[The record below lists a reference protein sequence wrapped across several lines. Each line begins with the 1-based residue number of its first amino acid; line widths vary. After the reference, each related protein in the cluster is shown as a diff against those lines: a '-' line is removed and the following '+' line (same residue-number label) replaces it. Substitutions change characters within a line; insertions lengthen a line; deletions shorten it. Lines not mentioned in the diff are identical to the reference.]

1 MAIDALLLARR
12 WPERRAVV
20 LAAAAA
26 AFVAVSVA
34 RQADG
39 DPALALGLLY
49 VLPVML
55 VALEVGLAGGLA
67 AAALAI
73 ALLAGTH
80 GQELDA
86 LGVATRSVALVAIG
100 AIAGR
105 FSDRMRAAFFREQ
118 RLLDSG
124 LALGDVGSGERLLHA
139 VAAAA
144 RRTPRAHGARVELDG
159 VAAAEAGRIGGRR
172 TVTGILARGEPV
184 GRIVVSHDGR
194 LRHED
199 RAALELL
206 ALQAGLAHDNQRLL
220 AHAREAAA
228 LEAELL
234 RVRDDLFEQRSG
246 LGRLLE
252 AQEDDRRRVAERLHE
267 DLAQVLAAVLL
278 GLRMLGREAPGH
290 GGVSLDEL
298 HAQVVG
304 VLADVR
310 EVAGALR
317 PSSLAQLGLVPA
329 LEALAEGSLAIDA
342 TGMAGAVPEP
352 LLTGVY
358 RLVEQAMTA
367 RVPGRPARLR
377 LAVNEGELDMTLE
390 LELQSAAE
398 ALAAAR
404 ARVALLG
411 GTLECEPAHAGTAR
425 MRIRLPLPGPVG
437 RGTTDADSGGNPL
450 DVRPSPEVSGSRSV
464 DSTSRE
470 CNATNGTQTCP
481 L

>member
-1 MAIDALLLARR
+1 MT
-12 WPERRAVV
+12 
-20 LAAAAA
+20 
-26 AFVAVSVA
+26 VSVA
-34 RQADG
+34 RRANG

-55 VALEVGLAGGLA
+55 VALELGLAGGLA
-67 AAALAI
+67 AAAPAI
-73 ALLAGTH
+73 VLLAGDH

-86 LGVATRSVALVAIG
+86 LGVATRSVALVAVG

-124 LALGDVGSGERLLHA
+124 LALGATGSRERLLHA
-139 VAAAA
+139 VAVAA
-144 RRTPRAHGARVELDG
+144 RRTPRSHGALVELDG
-159 VAAAEAGRIGGRR
+159 VAAAEAGRLEGLR
-172 TVTGILARGEPV
+172 TVTSILARGEPV
-184 GRIVVSHDGR
+184 GRIVVAHGGR

-199 RAALELL
+199 RAALDLL
-206 ALQAGLAHDNQRLL
+206 AVQAGLAHDNQRLL
-220 AHAREAAA
+220 AHAREAAT

-234 RVRDDLFEQRSG
+234 RVQDDLFEQRSG
-246 LGRLLE
+246 LGRLLD
-252 AQEDDRRRVAERLHE
+252 AQEDDRRRAAEMLHE

-278 GLRMLGREAPGH
+278 GLRMLGREAPEQD
-290 GGVSLDEL
+290 GVSLDEL

-329 LEALAEGSLAIDA
+329 LEALAQDGLAIDA
-342 TGMAGAVPEP
+342 TGMTGAVPEP

-367 RVPGRPARLR
+367 REAGRPGRLR
-377 LAVNEGELDMTLE
+377 LAVDAGELDMTLE
-390 LELQSAAE
+390 LEFKRSAE

-411 GTLECEPAHAGTAR
+411 GTLECEPVHAGTAR
-425 MRIRLPLPGPVG
+425 MRIRVPLASAVG
-437 RGTTDADSGGNPL
+437 RGTTDADSAGNPL
-450 DVRPSPEVSGSRSV
+450 DVRPSPEVSRSRSV

-470 CNATNGTQTCP
+470 RNATNGSQTCP